1 MNTDPDY
8 TFPYFLL
15 AFVFLSEY
23 QTTVGSVVS
32 IHSGSHPWSSDGI
45 SGFTELTKHEGTKP
59 LPRAGKT
66 CFQMEPAQPSK
77 SEGDGEIQFLTD
89 LQRLLI
95 YMKRT

>member
-15 AFVFLSEY
+15 AFVFLSQY
-23 QTTVGSVVS
+23 PTTVDSVVS
-32 IHSGSHPWSSDGI
+32 IHAVSHSWSSDGF
-45 SGFTELTKHEGTKP
+45 SGFTELTKRGGTKP
-59 LPRAGKT
+59 LPRIGRT

-77 SEGDGEIQFLTD
+77 SKEDGEIQFLTD
-89 LQRLLI
+89 LHRLLI